1 MLSTVNYTPLI
12 CLGGLIMYSIER
24 SVQFSRKT
32 YCDDLAKGIDIF
44 SIVSQGFTLYFY
56 AVH

>member
-12 CLGGLIMYSIER
+12 SLGGLIMYS
-24 SVQFSRKT
+24 VQFSRKI
-32 YCDDLAKGIDIF
+32 YCDDLGKGICIF
-44 SIVSQGFTLYFY
+44 SIVSQGFTLHFY